1 VAEWQ
6 TQRIQNPPPPG
17 REGSTPSSGT
27 MTIMRAPLA
36 RLLATAALPL
46 LVAACTDGAKQ
57 SAERARGQAED
68 LAGVTAADV
77 AELERGMPAGAAELA
92 KTLYAS
98 GNTTSD
104 VPLEPTDVRKALK
117 RIRSVVPDLRSAKS
131 TFMALAT
138 VDGVGIRSD
147 LEEDRMAG
155 MKLFET
161 FKGFA
166 GAKGSAFSKT
176 IGTFDEAGGPVVD
189 DDFAAMVPVTVGGE
203 VRSLLLSGWT
213 FRAFARHLQAQA
225 EMTMAERRKAG
236 TEAEKAPVL
245 YVAVA
250 DARGT
255 FGSPTTPRVNL
266 DAVQA
271 LEPAKLAHGATG
283 TKEIE
288 GRRFGWGAAKA
299 PAMGPDV
306 TIVVLRSDL

>member
-1 VAEWQ
+1 
-6 TQRIQNPPPPG
+6 
-17 REGSTPSSGT
+17 
-27 MTIMRAPLA
+27 MRAPLA
-36 RLLATAALPL
+36 RLLALAVLTSAL
-46 LVAACTDGAKQ
+46 AACTDSGKK
-57 SAERARGQAED
+57 SAERARGQAEE
-68 LAGVTAADV
+68 LAAVTAADV

-98 GNTTSD
+98 GNTEAA
-104 VPLEPTDVRKALK
+104 LEPADVRKALK

-138 VDGVGIRSD
+138 VDGLGIRSD

-166 GAKGSAFSKT
+166 GVKNAAFSKT
-176 IGTFDEAGGPVVD
+176 IGTFDAPSGPIVD

-245 YVAVA
+245 YVAIA

-266 DAVQA
+266 DAVQG
-271 LEPAKLAHGATG
+271 LEPSKLANGATG

-288 GRRFGWGAAKA
+288 GRTFGWGAAKA

>member
-1 VAEWQ
+1 
-6 TQRIQNPPPPG
+6 
-17 REGSTPSSGT
+17 
-27 MTIMRAPLA
+27 MTTMRAPLA
-36 RLLATAALPL
+36 RLL
-46 LVAACTDGAKQ
+46 LVALLSTPLVACTDNGKK
-57 SAERARGQAED
+57 SAERARVQAEE
-68 LAGVTAADV
+68 LAAVTAADV
-77 AELERGMPAGAAELA
+77 AELERGLPAGAAELA
-92 KTLYAS
+92 KTLYAP
-98 GNTTSD
+98 GNTEAA
-104 VPLEPTDVRKALK
+104 LEPADVRRALK

-155 MKLFET
+155 MKLFDT
-161 FKGFA
+161 FKGLAASKGAAFA
-166 GAKGSAFSKT
+166 TT
-176 IGTFDEAGGPVVD
+176 IGTFDEPGAPVVD
-189 DDFAAMVPVTVGGE
+189 DDFAAMVPVNVGGE
-203 VRSLLLSGWT
+203 LRSLLFSGWT
-213 FRAFARHLQAQA
+213 FRAFARHLQAQG
-225 EMTMAERRKAG
+225 EMTMAERRRAG
-236 TEAEKAPVL
+236 TEAEKAPVF

-271 LEPAKLAHGATG
+271 LEPTKLAHGATG

-288 GRRFGWGAAKA
+288 GRTFGWGAAKA